1 MKPLKSELQDAE
13 TLRQLGSASV
23 QIVHDLKNQLNGLK
37 LYATFLKKRMEKG
50 ERPADELETI
60 GKIIAGLERAATDM
74 TVLVR
79 YGRPLDVRPQP
90 RTDLARLL
98 AEAAGGVP
106 VRADGDGFDGDFD
119 APLLGVAL
127 QIITAG
133 AGAGNGRNAD
143 AAAHDSPQIRLRRD
157 DAGAA
162 PEAVIEWGGGAAG
175 AGAPEDVFDTFAG
188 GQGLR
193 LALAARIIRSHGG
206 EVGQESG
213 VLRARLPLS
222 KV

>member
-1 MKPLKSELQDAE
+1 M
-13 TLRQLGSASV
+13 

-106 VRADGDGFDGDFD
+106 VQTEGDGFEGDFD
-119 APLLGVAL
+119 APLLGEAL
-127 QIITAG
+127 QIIT
-133 AGAGNGRNAD
+133 AGNGRNAD

-157 DAGAA
+157 DTGAA
-162 PEAVIEWGGGAAG
+162 PEAVIEWGGAAR
-175 AGAPEDVFDTFAG
+175 AGVPEDVFDTFAG

-213 VLRARLPLS
+213 ALRARLPLR
-222 KV
+222 K